1 MAELILQP
9 VPVNTGSRDED
20 GRLVLADGRLVA
32 VLVRLADR
40 VHAELTGAWSLEAGL
55 GPFAC
60 AQFPVFDNREIARD
74 WVRHQLGA

>member
-40 VHAELTGAWSLEAGL
+40 VHAELTGAWSLEAGF